1 MMEFERALILSDDNE
16 VASLFS
22 CVSKALSSAERT
34 NPNVS
39 NGNDMEQ
46 ARACLLAL
54 GVDFILEA
62 AHSTN
67 EQKEQG
73 QLKQAIAVAVAVA
86 LCDDDNYA
94 RQKLAVNHGVQQMF
108 GAYHAVMQKIGDL
121 CGGGLREV
129 VSFFAKR
136 LECSCLKETYK
147 QVKAKGDKRQV
158 FVAIV
163 IKSRNVKA

>member
-1 MMEFERALILSDDNE
+1 
-16 VASLFS
+16 
-22 CVSKALSSAERT
+22 
-34 NPNVS
+34 
-39 NGNDMEQ
+39 MEQ

-108 GAYHAVMQKIGDL
+108 GANHAVMQKIGDL

-147 QVKAKGDKRQV
+147 QVKAKGDKKTGFCCHCHQ
-158 FVAIV
+158 
-163 IKSRNVKA
+163 IKERKA